1 MEVVI
6 KASYPGLNTL
16 LCQIHL
22 LCHKQLYKLCVG
34 SSSGTVYFNFFIVN
48 FLHVSLN
55 NARADRQ
62 KKREEN
68 IKKREKGEK
77 TNINHDGSSTAASIT
92 HTSKQMIFVW
102 RCLSEGECVF
112 VVKHTWWE
120 ATPAPLSMSKRSY
133 VGCMCCTLLLRL
145 GFPFW

>member
-48 FLHVSLN
+48 FLHVSFN

-77 TNINHDGSSTAASIT
+77 TNINHDGSSNAASHQQT
-92 HTSKQMIFVW
+92 ND
-102 RCLSEGECVF
+102 LCVKVF
-112 VVKHTWWE
+112 E
-120 ATPAPLSMSKRSY
+120 
-133 VGCMCCTLLLRL
+133 
-145 GFPFW
+145 